1 MLCFLFLK
9 CLSDLP
15 KLILE
20 QELAENGWLQ
30 KSRRDAGHLTP
41 MLLHLIFEHL
51 YTSIKDQRVGMIG
64 KKKCIGGRVGIEILD
79 TYVVELYFPFHT
91 HSCDMGYCTH
101 PVPCYWSFVEPQ
113 SWSLPI
119 IRYEKFACLSQKS
132 SSNSSNKSI
141 AKSLKIL
148 ACLMAWVFAILP
160 SRCIEIPLLP
170 YFMFLGWLK

>member
-64 KKKCIGGRVGIEILD
+64 KKKVHWGKSRNRDPGHLCSRTV
-79 TYVVELYFPFHT
+79 FPFLYTFLYHGVLHT
-91 HSCDMGYCTH
+91 SSTM
-101 PVPCYWSFVEPQ
+101 
-113 SWSLPI
+113 LL
-119 IRYEKFACLSQKS
+119 KFRGTTELVSA
-132 SSNSSNKSI
+132 NNTI
-141 AKSLKIL
+141 
-148 ACLMAWVFAILP
+148 
-160 SRCIEIPLLP
+160 
-170 YFMFLGWLK
+170 